1 MRQRSLFTAEIE
13 KTTMKN
19 NHNAQKIKL
28 AALLI
33 CVLAAF
39 FELTLPQTTSAIGFR
54 TPNQDPAAVA
64 RGNAFAATADNPSA
78 IYYNP
83 AGITQLKGQ
92 HIQIGVQ
99 NYLGIN
105 THYKSA
111 TTGQTSDTD
120 FEVIPSPQ
128 LYYTYTPD
136 DSAFSFGLGLYAPF
150 GLGVKWPE
158 NTGFRSIAIESRL
171 EYLTLNPVIAW
182 KIHPT
187 LSIAIG
193 PTINYSEIKFTRGL
207 LTGTDKF
214 KFQGDD
220 TSLGFNAGILWQP
233 HQQWSF
239 GLNYRSASRMNFK
252 GKSTYDLLGSSAD
265 TKAAADFPQIIS
277 GGVSFRPN
285 TNWNIEFNVDY
296 TDWKTLNTVTLE
308 GTSALGINALLP
320 GPPPAFDLPLQ
331 LDWHESWLFEFGITR
346 QLDDGWFIS
355 AGYFYCGET
364 TPSSTYTPAVPDTAQ
379 HVGSIGI
386 GHQTD
391 KWRWVVAG
399 QLSAGAKRNI
409 TDSQAS
415 PFTGESANG
424 TYQMIVPTISFS
436 LARKF

>member
-1 MRQRSLFTAEIE
+1 MRQRSLFAAEIK

-19 NHNAQKIKL
+19 KYATQVINATASTLWIL
-28 AALLI
+28 AAIFLL
-33 CVLAAF
+33 A
-39 FELTLPQTTSAIGFR
+39 LPETTSAIGLR

-92 HIQIGVQ
+92 QFQIGVQ

-105 THYKSA
+105 TYYQSA
-111 TTGQTSDTD
+111 ATGLKSDTD

-136 DSAFSFGLGLYAPF
+136 NSALSFGVGLYAPF

-158 NTGFRSIAIESRL
+158 NSGFRSIAIESRL
-171 EYLTLNPVIAW
+171 RYLTLNPVIAW

-187 LSIAIG
+187 LSVAVG
-193 PTINYSEIKFTRGL
+193 PNINYSEIKFTRGL
-207 LTGTDKF
+207 LTPTDKF
-214 KFQGDD
+214 TFEGDD
-220 TSLGFNAGILWQP
+220 ISLGFNAGILWQP

-239 GLNYRSASRMNFK
+239 GANYRSAARMNYK
-252 GKSTYDLLGSSAD
+252 GTSTYDLLGSSAS
-265 TKAAADFPQIIS
+265 TKAKADFPQIIS

-296 TDWKTLNTVTLE
+296 TDWNTLNTVNLE
-308 GTSALGINALLP
+308 GTSALGINLLLP

-331 LDWHESWLFEFGITR
+331 LDWHESWFFELGVTR

-355 AGYFYCGET
+355 AGYFYSSET
-364 TPSSTYTPAVPDTAQ
+364 APSSTYTPAIPDTAL
-379 HVGSIGI
+379 HVASLGV

-391 KWRWVVAG
+391 KWRWVVAA
-399 QLSAGAKRNI
+399 QLIAGGKRNI
-409 TDSQAS
+409 TDSQPN

-424 TYQMIVPTISFS
+424 KYQLIVPTLSVS
-436 LARKF
+436 LSRKF